1 MAIFP
6 LRIDVKDDTDSA
18 KTERNSAFRLRPAVV
33 TSSSTGKGAT
43 MTFATPTIGRPR
55 ERAAATA
62 SDFATAAGRWI
73 GFSVLAR
80 LAARFAEHRH
90 KQRMIAELEA
100 LDDRHLKDIG
110 IVRGEFWHRVYH
122 RDQYDRMPD
131 AAGRRA
137 AATHQVMTTR
147 LV

>member
-1 MAIFP
+1 MAIFRP
-6 LRIDVKDDTDSA
+6 RIDVKHDPDSA
-18 KTERNSAFRLRPAVV
+18 KDRAQLRLRLRPAVV
-33 TSSSTGKGAT
+33 TSSSTEKGAA
-43 MTFATPTIGRPR
+43 MTFATPTIGRPHD
-55 ERAAATA
+55 RATATA
-62 SDFATAAGRWI
+62 SDFATAAGRWT
-73 GFSVLAR
+73 GFSVLVR
-80 LAARFAEHRH
+80 LAARFAEHRQ

-110 IVRGEFWHRVYH
+110 IVRGEIWHRVYH

-137 AATHQVMTTR
+137 AATHQVMTKR

>member
-1 MAIFP
+1 
-6 LRIDVKDDTDSA
+6 
-18 KTERNSAFRLRPAVV
+18 
-33 TSSSTGKGAT
+33 
-43 MTFATPTIGRPR
+43 MTFAAPTIGCPR

-73 GFSVLAR
+73 GLSVPAR
-80 LAARFAEHRH
+80 LVARFAEHRH

-110 IVRGEFWHRVYH
+110 IVRGEIWHRVYH

-131 AAGRRA
+131 APGRRA
-137 AATHQVMTTR
+137 AATHQVMTKR

>member
-1 MAIFP
+1 
-6 LRIDVKDDTDSA
+6 
-18 KTERNSAFRLRPAVV
+18 
-33 TSSSTGKGAT
+33 
-43 MTFATPTIGRPR
+43 MTFAAPTIGRPR

-62 SDFATAAGRWI
+62 SDFATAVGRWI
-73 GFSVLAR
+73 GLSVLAR
-80 LAARFAEHRH
+80 LVARFAEHRH

-100 LDDRHLKDIG
+100 LGDRHFKDIG
-110 IVRGEFWHRVYH
+110 IVRGEIWHRMYH

-137 AATHQVMTTR
+137 AATHQVMTKR